1 MVGVARLP
9 LQRNVTLVS
18 LDDFGDPAVALK
30 NMQLL
35 DTVYNVLMVAAPA
48 GNDPFDQLL
57 SYAVQ
62 NRIPLV
68 GPTVGLPNLC
78 LPNQIGNP
86 PPRGSWEAVALGV
99 PLACHAGKSTTGQEV
114 VS

>member
-1 MVGVARLP
+1 MWPVVLLLWHCISCHAAVISTAPLVVGHTTALTGPKASFGNRTTVGLQMAFQEAADGGV

-57 SYAVQ
+57 SY
-62 NRIPLV
+62 
-68 GPTVGLPNLC
+68 
-78 LPNQIGNP
+78 
-86 PPRGSWEAVALGV
+86 
-99 PLACHAGKSTTGQEV
+99 
-114 VS
+114 